1 MLNLMRG
8 VLLAALVGC
17 VGTSSVWGDSYTL
30 SLPELEGVRFSYGD
44 SIHTPIDFGQSF
56 AQIDQITISITG
68 TGHTG
73 SAYVSVGLD
82 PWNPRLEVIDLDAE
96 FMVFLSDDGDA
107 DSVFFHDFGEYAETT
122 TIHERTETEV
132 DPLLN
137 GIGILRL
144 ETNVVLSIGGGGA
157 LPIEP
162 SYVDIESASVTVT
175 GTTSASFGDPTAD
188 GFVGLDDL
196 DLVLKHWNQVVT
208 PGDISKGEL
217 TGDGFVSLEDLDIIL
232 NNWNFGTPSYSTVL
246 PEPASAGMALMMICG
261 GLLMRRI

>member
-8 VLLAALVGC
+8 VLLAGLVSC

-122 TIHERTETEV
+122 TTHERTETEV

-144 ETNVVLSIGGGGA
+144 KTNVVLSIGGGW
-157 LPIEP
+157 
-162 SYVDIESASVTVT
+162 
-175 GTTSASFGDPTAD
+175 
-188 GFVGLDDL
+188 GLTDRAFL
-196 DLVLKHWNQVVT
+196 CGYRIGKCH
-208 PGDISKGEL
+208 
-217 TGDGFVSLEDLDIIL
+217 GDGHNIRQLWRSDRRRVCWAGRSGPGAETLEPGRD
-232 NNWNFGTPSYSTVL
+232 
-246 PEPASAGMALMMICG
+246 AGRYLEG
-261 GLLMRRI
+261 GVDR